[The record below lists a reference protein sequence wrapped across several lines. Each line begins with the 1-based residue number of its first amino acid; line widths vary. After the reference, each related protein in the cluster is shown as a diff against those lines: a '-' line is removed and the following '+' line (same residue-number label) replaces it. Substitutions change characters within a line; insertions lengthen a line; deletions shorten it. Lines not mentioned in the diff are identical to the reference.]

1 MLAQPGGRSLRT
13 PVGKQI
19 DDLVT
24 LAIGENS
31 AKDLTLSEGKVIDA
45 QDAGCRMSG
54 RDSRVSAPEQGVST
68 RPHRTPLT
76 VSCAGFPSKSKCD
89 IAERHIEPNRPL
101 CGDCNEIGQTLSER
115 DG

>member
-1 MLAQPGGRSLRT
+1 MFAQPGGRSLRT
-13 PVGKQI
+13 PVGKHI
-19 DDLVT
+19 DDRVT
-24 LAIGENS
+24 LAIGEKS

-76 VSCAGFPSKSKCD
+76 VSCAGFPSKSKRE

-101 CGDCNEIGQTLSER
+101 CGDRNKIG
-115 DG
+115 